1 MIIFLS
7 DLQKEHLK
15 LLHEH
20 SAQVLVDFCK
30 LTIDFLNNGINQ
42 KKCAIAA
49 ERLNVPPSVIQNL
62 IYALA
67 YLLVEGCKHNLLETN
82 FNSSLAIAGFSPE
95 HQQVLL
101 KLYNTKKKEISEA
114 LNLLQ
119 QSEASY
125 QDLLWR
131 FEIQVASQNS
141 NEEIIPMVAMD
152 FVLSTPKKVSEH
164 NEDHSKVNKES
175 STISENTINKTI
187 EDAKTASECQNIIS
201 HVLLQCDL
209 PNLLHLTNRL
219 EEALKESK
227 SQHVR
232 KVQRAL

>member
-49 ERLNVPPSVIQNL
+49 ERLNVSPTVIQNL

-82 FNSSLAIAGFSPE
+82 FNSSLAIAGFSAE

-119 QSEASY
+119 QTEPSY

-141 NEEIIPMVAMD
+141 NEEVIPMVAMD
-152 FVLSTPKKVSEH
+152 FVLSTPKKFTEH
-164 NEDHSKVNKES
+164 NEDCSKVNKEN
-175 STISENTINKTI
+175 TISEKTINNTI